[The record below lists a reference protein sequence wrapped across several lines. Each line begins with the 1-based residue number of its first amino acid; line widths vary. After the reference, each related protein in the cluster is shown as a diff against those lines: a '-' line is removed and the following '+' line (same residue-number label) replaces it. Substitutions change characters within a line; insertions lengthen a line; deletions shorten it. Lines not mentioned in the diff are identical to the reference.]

1 MALELK
7 FEEKPWW
14 YAAIWGVALAI
25 ILSLAT
31 EFGYPNFQQ
40 KRKDIEGAKVQ
51 LTSLTA
57 EIEKGRAAERKLA
70 QFREEVKKLELELQK
85 LLQVLPPER
94 DTEDLIKKV
103 EALVHQGDFTL
114 LTFRTNEPIPREFF
128 KEYPFNISLNGTYHN
143 LALFF
148 SRMSNFSRIINVED
162 LRVHGIDAPGKTIGA
177 TFVAKTFIYIGDS
190 ESGQPK
196 KGAGGPVGP
205 PPSNP
210 VQRGADAVKEK
221 AVERLE

>member
-1 MALELK
+1 MAIELK
-7 FEEKPWW
+7 FDEKPWW
-14 YAAIWGVALAI
+14 VAAIWGVVLAVV
-25 ILSLAT
+25 LSVAA
-31 EFGYPNFQQ
+31 EYGYPNFQQ
-40 KRKDIEGAKVQ
+40 KRKDIESAKAQ

-57 EIEKGRAAERKLA
+57 EIEKGRAAERKLS

-103 EALVHQGDFTL
+103 EALIHQGDFSL
-114 LTFRTNEPIPREFF
+114 LTFRTNEPIPRDFY
-128 KEYPFNISLNGTYHN
+128 KEYPFNVSLNGTYHN

-148 SRMSNFSRIINVED
+148 SRMSNFSRIVNVED

-177 TFVAKTFIYIGDS
+177 TFVAKTFIYIGDQPA
-190 ESGQPK
+190 GPK

-210 VQRGADAVKEK
+210 VHSGADAAKAKPGEK
-221 AVERLE
+221 LE